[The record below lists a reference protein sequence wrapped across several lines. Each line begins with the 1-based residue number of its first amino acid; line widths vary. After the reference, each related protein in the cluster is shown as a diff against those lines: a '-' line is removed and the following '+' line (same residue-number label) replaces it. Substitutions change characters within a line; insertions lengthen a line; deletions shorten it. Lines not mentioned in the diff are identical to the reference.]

1 MSETIFIDGL
11 SAYAPNEKAPDFV
24 KASISI
30 DPIRFA
36 EFMRKNPQ
44 YINDKGYIR
53 ADIKVSKGG
62 KYYIA
67 VNTFGMP
74 EPETQEIPPAP
85 PREKTQAEISHAE
98 AVAEYG
104 EAHDEIP
111 L

>member
-1 MSETIFIDGL
+1 MAEPIYIDGL
-11 SAYAPNEKAPDFV
+11 NAFAPHEKAPEWV

-36 EFMRKNPQ
+36 EFMRNNPQ
-44 YINDKGYIR
+44 HINDKGYIR
-53 ADIKVSKGG
+53 ADLKVSSKG

-74 EPETQEIPPAP
+74 EPEAQEVPPAP

-111 L
+111 F